1 MRLESFRVTNFRS
14 INDSGIVDVSQI
26 TALLGRNE
34 SGKSNLLKALYS
46 LNPACGIQALVPVK
60 DFPRHRQLK
69 ECDEKTPVVWSL
81 WNLDENER
89 EELVE
94 ILPRANGITHVEI
107 SRNYDQK
114 YSVNFQKL
122 PGIVFQESDIR
133 TKTRKI
139 VAAVQSASEK
149 VESETRIRLEQ
160 VASVFEQTLTIN
172 SDKMKWAQS
181 VLEDIKN
188 LRRSLAAA
196 DTELTEKQDLTVS
209 ELEDIASSITND
221 KEAQQK
227 AREWVVKQMPTFVF
241 LDEYPQLKGHQ
252 DISQYLH
259 NKANQYSIDDD
270 TRESD
275 RNFER
280 MCKVAGIDPQEL
292 HQLLSRN
299 ESEARN
305 QIVNRASAV
314 ITSQIRR
321 LWTDRTLKIRFNID
335 ANHLDTLISDPNAT
349 YDVEV
354 NLNERSRGFLW
365 FFSFYITFAADT
377 NGGVS
382 ENAILLLDEPGLYLH
397 AKSQSDLLEHF
408 EKDFKNQ
415 IIYTTH
421 SPFMV
426 PVHTLD
432 SIRTVNIAE
441 DRGTTV
447 TNDPTGDSKTL
458 FPLQAALGYNL
469 AQSLFVGPN
478 NLVVEGVTDFWILST
493 ISAYLSETGKTT
505 LHPDLTITP
514 AGGAQKVS
522 YMVTLLSSE
531 QLNVLVLLDEE
542 KDSKNTKDD
551 LVKSKLIKD
560 HNVVF
565 VSEAFGNPA
574 PKEADIED
582 LLDPVVYEK
591 LVRESYTKELKGK
604 QLSLNPKI
612 PRIAKRI
619 ETGLTNLGI
628 EFHKTRP
635 TRLLLQKMASDP
647 ASILTEDCALRFEIL
662 FKTINARLQKHIDKP
677 REPFS

>member
-1 MRLESFRVTNFRS
+1 
-14 INDSGIVDVSQI
+14 
-26 TALLGRNE
+26 
-34 SGKSNLLKALYS
+34 
-46 LNPACGIQALVPVK
+46 
-60 DFPRHRQLK
+60 
-69 ECDEKTPVVWSL
+69 
-81 WNLDENER
+81 
-89 EELVE
+89 
-94 ILPRANGITHVEI
+94 
-107 SRNYDQK
+107 
-114 YSVNFQKL
+114 
-122 PGIVFQESDIR
+122 
-133 TKTRKI
+133 
-139 VAAVQSASEK
+139 
-149 VESETRIRLEQ
+149 
-160 VASVFEQTLTIN
+160 
-172 SDKMKWAQS
+172 
-181 VLEDIKN
+181 
-188 LRRSLAAA
+188 
-196 DTELTEKQDLTVS
+196 
-209 ELEDIASSITND
+209 
-221 KEAQQK
+221 
-227 AREWVVKQMPTFVF
+227 
-241 LDEYPQLKGHQ
+241 
-252 DISQYLH
+252 
-259 NKANQYSIDDD
+259 
-270 TRESD
+270 
-275 RNFER
+275 
-280 MCKVAGIDPQEL
+280 
-292 HQLLSRN
+292 
-299 ESEARN
+299 
-305 QIVNRASAV
+305 
-314 ITSQIRR
+314 
-321 LWTDRTLKIRFNID
+321 
-335 ANHLDTLISDPNAT
+335 
-349 YDVEV
+349 
-354 NLNERSRGFLW
+354 
-365 FFSFYITFAADT
+365 
-377 NGGVS
+377 
-382 ENAILLLDEPGLYLH
+382 
-397 AKSQSDLLEHF
+397 
-408 EKDFKNQ
+408 
-415 IIYTTH
+415 
-421 SPFMV
+421 MV